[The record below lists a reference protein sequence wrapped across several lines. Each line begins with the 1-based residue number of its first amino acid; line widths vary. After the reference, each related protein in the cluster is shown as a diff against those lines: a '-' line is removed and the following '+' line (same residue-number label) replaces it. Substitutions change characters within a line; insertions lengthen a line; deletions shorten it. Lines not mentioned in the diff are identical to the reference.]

1 MKTKDKIK
9 LGIAAFFYGMKG
21 GEKIVTQ
28 QKDSSAT
35 MKEQDGSGVFKDIL
49 EEKETDEVKEMRDK
63 YYRVLRESFNYR
75 TKITGGFTR
84 SEDDSVEPETLDI
97 TAMTEKIEHVKPE
110 ELTNVLQTKGW
121 TIKIVQE
128 AILEELGVDEQLA
141 DLAGGKDVSEND
153 VLWFKVKRD
162 FTPKFLIEKYI
173 KKAVVKQNNRS
184 KKKYQLDLYF
194 SKYTRQFYKID
205 SLFIAEL
212 TRIFETQNKRSEMFD
227 IEEISFITNKAYG
240 MEPLHDIICK
250 VKSLEKVSEFDGN
263 YVVTLNVDYEDVD
276 MVAKFKTDELTE
288 KYAVKAPKKKEI
300 DADLAIRIMEEEQ
313 EELKKINENKT
324 E

>member
-1 MKTKDKIK
+1 MKIKDRVK

-21 GEKIVTQ
+21 GEKIITQ

-35 MKEQDGSGVFKDIL
+35 MKEQDGSGIFKDIL

-84 SEDDSVEPETLDI
+84 SEDDAEEPDTLDI
-97 TAMTEKIEHVKPE
+97 TAMSEKTEHIKPE
-110 ELTNVLQTKGW
+110 DIKTVLQTKGY
-121 TIKIVQE
+121 TVKIIQE
-128 AILEELGVDEQLA
+128 AIVEELGVDEQLS
-141 DLAGGKDVSEND
+141 DLTGGKDVSEND
-153 VLWFKVKRD
+153 ILWFQVKRD

-184 KKKYQLDLYF
+184 KKKYVLDLYF
-194 SKYTRQFYKID
+194 SKYARQFWKID

-227 IEEISFITNKAYG
+227 IKEISFITNKAYG
-240 MEPLHDIICK
+240 IEPLHDIICK

-263 YVVTLNVDYEDVD
+263 YVVTLNIDYEDVD
-276 MVAKFKTDELTE
+276 IVAKFKTDELTE
-288 KYAVKAPKKKEI
+288 KYAVKAPKKQEI

-313 EELKKINENKT
+313 KENKQK
-324 E
+324 

>member
-63 YYRVLRESFNYR
+63 YYRVLRESFNYKV
-75 TKITGGFTR
+75 KITGGFNK
-84 SEDDSVEPETLDI
+84 SDDDSSEPDTLDI
-97 TAMTEKIEHVKPE
+97 IAAAEKIKHINPN
-110 ELTNVLQTKGW
+110 ELTNVLQTKWW

-128 AILEELGVDEQLA
+128 AIIEELGVDEQLA

-153 VLWFKVKRD
+153 VLWFTVKRN

-173 KKAVVKQNNRS
+173 KKAVLKQNNRS
-184 KKKYQLDLYF
+184 KKKYRLDLYF
-194 SKYTRQFYKID
+194 SKYARQFWKID

-212 TRIFETQNKRSEMFD
+212 NRIYESQDKRNEMFD

-250 VKSLEKVSEFDGN
+250 VKSLEEVTMFDGN
-263 YVVTLNVDYEDVD
+263 YVVSLNVDYEDVD

-288 KYAVKAPKKKEI
+288 KYVVNAPKKKEI

-313 EELKKINENKT
+313 KELKKINENKT

>member
-35 MKEQDGSGVFKDIL
+35 MKEQDGSGIFKDIL

-97 TAMTEKIEHVKPE
+97 SAIAEKKEPVDMDK
-110 ELTNVLQTKGW
+110 LTNILQTKGYSV
-121 TIKIVQE
+121 KIIQE
-128 AILEELGVDEQLA
+128 AIQEELGVDEQLA
-141 DLAGGKDVSEND
+141 DLTGGKTVSEND

-173 KKAVVKQNNRS
+173 KKAVVKQN
-184 KKKYQLDLYF
+184 KKTKKYRLDLYF
-194 SKYTRQFYKID
+194 SQYARQFWKID

-212 TRIFETQNKRSEMFD
+212 NRIYETQNKRSEMFD
-227 IEEISFITNKAYG
+227 VEEISFITNKATG

-250 VKSLEKVSEFDGN
+250 VNSLESVTMFDGN
-263 YVVTLNVDYEDVD
+263 YVVTLNIDYEDVD

-288 KYAVKAPKKKEI
+288 KYAVKAPKKQEI
-300 DADLAIRIMEEEQ
+300 DADLAIKIMEEEQ
-313 EELKKINENKT
+313 KELKKINENKT